1 MQPHSTILRRPQI
14 ISIPLPQQRRK
25 RLLRAAPWTQSRAHY
40 EDLEDFTHHLVLV
53 MHNLHSVLARKKAER
68 QSRLVSIVGAHQIQ
82 IFARPR
88 DTTLALPL
96 PRQRIKLIAQDIQ
109 IRGAVMARRVV
120 CGANEVKGTAVVK
133 IHLPTL
139 WDTPPNITPLCI
151 KDLTRAIG

>member
-1 MQPHSTILRRPQI
+1 MQPHSTILRRPEI
-14 ISIPLPQQRRK
+14 ILIPLPQQRRK
-25 RLLRAAPWTQSRAHY
+25 RLLRAAPRAQSRAHD

-53 MHNLHSVLARKKAER
+53 MNNLHSVLARQKGER
-68 QSRLVSIVGAHQIQ
+68 QSRSVSIVGGHQIQ

-96 PRQRIKLIAQDIQ
+96 PRKRIKLIAQDIQ
-109 IRGAVMARRVV
+109 IRSAVMARTVV

>member
-1 MQPHSTILRRPQI
+1 MQPHSTILRRPEI
-14 ISIPLPQQRRK
+14 ILIPLPQQRRK
-25 RLLRAAPWTQSRAHY
+25 RLLRAAPRAQSRAHD

-53 MHNLHSVLARKKAER
+53 MNNLHSVLARQKGER
-68 QSRLVSIVGAHQIQ
+68 QSRSVSIVGGHQIQ

-96 PRQRIKLIAQDIQ
+96 PRKCIKLIAQDIQ
-109 IRGAVMARRVV
+109 IRSAVMARTVV
-120 CGANEVKGTAVVK
+120 CGANEVKGTVVVK